1 MKRFPHTMLRCLR
14 VSLLSLSLLGASDLL
29 GGTPWGRGYF
39 PNVPLTT
46 HDGDTVRF
54 FDDLVEGKIVVL
66 NFIYTTCP
74 DTCPL
79 ETAQLIKVQDILE
92 DRLGKDVFF
101 YSITIDPDHDTPE
114 VLKEYREQFG
124 ARWTFLT
131 GADSDIVKLRKKL
144 GLYIE
149 EIQDDSGNHN
159 VNMIIGNQKTG
170 RWMKRSPFENPFVLA
185 DQIGNWLDGWKRP
198 SKLNKYLNAPKLRD
212 LPRGEQ
218 IFRTRCA
225 SCHSISGLEKKGAL
239 GPDLLAVTERR
250 EVNWILNWLRAP
262 DQMLQSGDPIAMALY
277 EKYNRLAMP
286 NLRLNQEESMDVIRF
301 MENETQRVLGEASV
315 GHSLTSKNDDVRPVR
330 FERVTPTADV
340 VATMNA
346 WIREARPGGKVNA
359 GYLTLVN
366 AGAEEVVL
374 KEVHCAAFKEV
385 QIHEMARVDGLVK
398 MRRLDSLTIPAGG
411 SVVLKPGGM
420 HLMLMGA
427 RERLTVG
434 QRVDVELVF
443 DSGVKQTLSMGVDQ
457 R

>member
-1 MKRFPHTMLRCLR
+1 MKAFVGLNFWSIRYVILSFAL
-14 VSLLSLSLLGASDLL
+14 VSLTSLL
-29 GGTPWGRGYF
+29 GGTPWGSLYF

-46 HDGDTVRF
+46 HEGKTVRF
-54 FDDLVEGKIVVL
+54 FDDLIEGKIVVL

-79 ETAQLIKVQDILE
+79 ETAQLIKVQDILKE
-92 DRLGKDVFF
+92 RLGKDVFF
-101 YSITIDPDHDTPE
+101 YSISIDPEHDTPE

-131 GADSDIVKLRKKL
+131 GREPDIVSLRKKL
-144 GLYIE
+144 GLYID

-159 VNMIIGNQKTG
+159 VNMIIGNQRTG
-170 RWMKRSPFENPFVLA
+170 RWMKRSPFENPYVLA

-198 SKLNKYLNAPKLRD
+198 NKLNKYLNAPKLRD

-225 SCHSISGLEKKGAL
+225 SCHSVSGKEKEGAL

-250 EVNWILNWLRAP
+250 DRTWILNWLRAP
-262 DQMLQSGDPIAMALY
+262 DQMLKSGDPIAIALF
-277 EKYNRLAMP
+277 EQYNRLPMP
-286 NLRLNQEESMDVIRF
+286 NLRLNQEECMDVIRF
-301 MENETQRVLGEASV
+301 LQSETERVLGLETA
-315 GHSLTSKNDDVRPVR
+315 GEGRKIETKGLLPAR
-330 FERVTPTADV
+330 FDRQAARSDV

-366 AGAEEVVL
+366 AGTKKVVL
-374 KEVHCAAFKEV
+374 REVHCSAFNEV
-385 QIHEMARVDGLVK
+385 QIHEMSRVDGLMK
-398 MRRLDSLTIPAGG
+398 MRRLESLAIPLGS
-411 SVVLKPGGM
+411 SVVLKPGGL
-420 HLMLMGA
+420 HLMMMGA
-427 RERLTVG
+427 RERLVVG
-434 QRVDVELVF
+434 ERVNVELVF
-443 DSGVKQTLSMGVDQ
+443 GSGERQTISMAVEE